1 MSVRVYS
8 CPIRRILSSR
18 IRGHNEPDNQSPEN
32 LGQALRSERKH
43 KGLSQKAVGALSRY
57 GAAHHSKIEKG
68 NPGTELNTLFRLL
81 AALDLEL
88 SIQPRQKPS
97 IESKGD
103 LW

>member
-1 MSVRVYS
+1 MEY
-8 CPIRRILSSR
+8 ILIPEDGYFHTVQGPAMIQKIS
-18 IRGHNEPDNQSPEN
+18 SPEN

-43 KGLSQKAVGALSRY
+43 QGLSQKAVGHSV
-57 GAAHHSKIEKG
+57 GMEQHTISKIEKG

-88 SIQPRQKPS
+88 IIQPRQKAPL
-97 IESKGD
+97 ESKGD